1 LTGTPGLDP
10 EKHGKELL
18 DSALERIAA
27 ASGEAVLEELRVQ
40 FLGRKAPL
48 SLELAAIGGLP
59 PDQRREAGAL
69 LNRVKQA
76 IQEALDARRD
86 ALRSSGAGTLAAA
99 EAIDLTFPGMAP
111 RRGHPHPV
119 TRVWREI
126 EVIFRGLGYDIARG
140 PEVETDYYSF
150 EALNMPAGH
159 PARDGFDTFFL
170 TADDSRRPPTGGSLP
185 GPQVD
190 GAGAES
196 DVVGESQVLLRP
208 HTSPMQVRYMEQHA
222 PPIRVIIPGKTYRR
236 DNDATHVPMFHQV
249 EGLLVDEGV
258 TVADLKGTL
267 EYFARAMFGDDRRIR
282 LRPDH
287 FPFTEPSLEVHVSC
301 MQCDGSG
308 CALCRHSGWIEI
320 LGSGMVHP
328 NVLRYGGLDPERYTG
343 FAFGCG
349 IDRVAMLKYGIDDLR
364 ALFENDVRMIRQF

>member
-1 LTGTPGLDP
+1 LTGSSGLDP
-10 EKHGKELL
+10 GKHGKELL

-27 ASGEAVLEELRVQ
+27 AADEPSLEELRVQ

-59 PDQRREAGAL
+59 PEQRREVGAL

-86 ALRSSGAGTLAAA
+86 ALRNSGAGTLAAA
-99 EAIDLTFPGMAP
+99 EAIDLTFPGAAA
-111 RRGHPHPV
+111 RRGHLHPV

-126 EVIFRGLGYDIARG
+126 EDIFRGLGYDIARG

-170 TADDSRRPPTGGSLP
+170 ETGGQAAAA
-185 GPQVD
+185 GD
-190 GAGAES
+190 GVVTES
-196 DVVGESQVLLRP
+196 RVLLRP